1 MSSPGARVD
10 NLLALPADGA
20 LESHKKGGAQEIN
33 INNEC

>member
-20 LESHKKGGAQEIN
+20 LESHKKGGARRNKIK
-33 INNEC
+33 